1 MVDRIRYTSILGNT
15 LIVEINLAVS
25 INGYVLK
32 QSISLDCVVDVGLGI
47 LVQVDNLS
55 VASTFKIEYA
65 VVIPT
70 VLVITDQQ
78 TLRICRQS
86 GLTGSGQTKEDSGVL
101 TVHIGVCGA
110 VHGSDALQ
118 RQVVVHHGEH
128 TLLHLSAVP
137 CVNDNLLTACDVE
150 CYTCLRVKA

>member
-55 VASTFKIEYA
+55 VALSSQPCSSSPISRRLGSVDRVVLPVPDRPKKIA
-65 VVIPT
+65 VFSPFISVFAEQCMEAMPF
-70 VLVITDQQ
+70 
-78 TLRICRQS
+78 RGR
-86 GLTGSGQTKEDSGVL
+86 
-101 TVHIGVCGA
+101 
-110 VHGSDALQ
+110 
-118 RQVVVHHGEH
+118 
-128 TLLHLSAVP
+128 
-137 CVNDNLLTACDVE
+137 
-150 CYTCLRVKA
+150 